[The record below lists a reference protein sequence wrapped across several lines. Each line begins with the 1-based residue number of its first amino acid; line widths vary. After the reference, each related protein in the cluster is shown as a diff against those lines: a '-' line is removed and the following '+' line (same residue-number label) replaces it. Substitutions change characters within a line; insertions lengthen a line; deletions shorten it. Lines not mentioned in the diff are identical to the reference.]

1 MCHKTQ
7 YVVFAHWMLHR
18 SGLDV
23 YNDPYS
29 SHKRVVTCGVPQGSV
44 AGPLLFLIY
53 INDLPNA
60 TDLFT
65 ISFADDTNFQISS
78 FDSDYF
84 YFKANLEL
92 QKAAVWFSANLLTLN
107 TKKTAMFNLGTFSK
121 SRDVS
126 LSLCPLFM

>member
-1 MCHKTQ
+1 MQFVQLPCGT
-7 YVVFAHWMLHR
+7 L
-18 SGLDV
+18 
-23 YNDPYS
+23 
-29 SHKRVVTCGVPQGSV
+29 SHERVVTCGVPQGSV

-65 ISFADDTNFQISS
+65 ILFADDTTFQISS
-78 FDSDYF
+78 GDSDYL

-107 TKKTAMFNLGTFSK
+107 TKKNQVHFIQKQG
-121 SRDVS
+121 
-126 LSLCPLFM
+126 LSSAPWGPLYWW